1 MKKKIFYTEY
11 AYVIG
16 IVLLALS
23 TALTVLA
30 DFGVSM
36 VIAPAYLL
44 HLKVSEYLPF
54 FSFGMA
60 EYTFQAF
67 LLLVMM
73 LIIRRAKL
81 SYLFSFV
88 TAVIYGFLL
97 DGITVLVAHIP
108 VDSFITRVIL
118 YTVGMLICSFS
129 IALLFRT
136 YISPE
141 AYEMFVKEVS
151 AKLGMEIS
159 KFKTIYDCVS
169 CLISIIMSFAFFGLF
184 VFKGVQLGTVI
195 CALVN
200 GSVIGVFSRMLDKR
214 FEFKDKFGFA
224 KYF

>member
-11 AYVIG
+11 AYAIG
-16 IVLLALS
+16 LILLALS
-23 TALTVLA
+23 TSLMVLA

-36 VIAPAYLL
+36 VVAPAYIL
-44 HLKVSEYLPF
+44 HLKVSQYLPF

-60 EYTFQAF
+60 EYTFQAI
-67 LLLVMM
+67 LLIFMI
-73 LIIRRAKL
+73 LILKRAKL

-97 DGITVLVAHIP
+97 DGITLLVAYLP
-108 VDSFITRVIL
+108 SEGFIARVIL
-118 YTVGMLICSFS
+118 YVVGMLICSFS

-141 AYEMFVKEVS
+141 VYEMFVKEVS

-200 GSVIGVFSRMLDKR
+200 GSIIGAFSKILDKN
-214 FEFKDKFGFA
+214 FEFKDKFGLA

>member
-44 HLKVSEYLPF
+44 HLKVSEYLPY

-97 DGITVLVAHIP
+97 DGITLLVAYIP
-108 VDSFITRVIL
+108 VDSFITRIIL
-118 YTVGMLICSFS
+118 YTVGMLICAFS

-159 KFKTIYDCVS
+159 KFKTI
-169 CLISIIMSFAFFGLF
+169 LI
-184 VFKGVQLGTVI
+184 T
-195 CALVN
+195 
-200 GSVIGVFSRMLDKR
+200 
-214 FEFKDKFGFA
+214 
-224 KYF
+224 

>member
-11 AYVIG
+11 AYAIG
-16 IVLLALS
+16 LILLALS
-23 TALTVLA
+23 TSLMVLA

-36 VIAPAYLL
+36 VVAPAYIL
-44 HLKVSEYLPF
+44 HLKVSQYLPF
-54 FSFGMA
+54 FSFGTA
-60 EYTFQAF
+60 EYTFQAI
-67 LLLVMM
+67 LLIFMI
-73 LIIRRAKL
+73 LILKRAKL

-97 DGITVLVAHIP
+97 DGITLLVAYLP
-108 VDSFITRVIL
+108 SEGFIARAIL
-118 YTVGMLICSFS
+118 YVVGMLICSFS

-141 AYEMFVKEVS
+141 VYEMFVKEVS

-169 CLISIIMSFAFFGLF
+169 CLIAIIMSFAFFGLF

-200 GSVIGVFSRMLDKR
+200 GSIIGAFSKMLDKR
-214 FEFKDKFGFA
+214 FEFKDKFGLA

>member
-108 VDSFITRVIL
+108 VDSFITRIIL

>member
-11 AYVIG
+11 AYAIG
-16 IVLLALS
+16 LILLALS
-23 TALTVLA
+23 TSLMVLA

-36 VIAPAYLL
+36 VVAPAYIL
-44 HLKVSEYLPF
+44 HLKVSQYLPF
-54 FSFGMA
+54 FSFGTA
-60 EYTFQAF
+60 EYTFQAI
-67 LLLVMM
+67 LLIFMI
-73 LIIRRAKL
+73 LILKRAKL

-97 DGITVLVAHIP
+97 DGITLLVAYLP
-108 VDSFITRVIL
+108 SEGFIARVIL
-118 YTVGMLICSFS
+118 YVVGMLICSFS

-141 AYEMFVKEVS
+141 VYEMFVKEVS

-159 KFKTIYDCVS
+159 RFKTIYDCVS
-169 CLISIIMSFAFFGLF
+169 CLIAIIMSFAFFGLF

-200 GSVIGVFSRMLDKR
+200 GSIIGAFSKMLDKR
-214 FEFKDKFGFA
+214 FEFKDKFGLA